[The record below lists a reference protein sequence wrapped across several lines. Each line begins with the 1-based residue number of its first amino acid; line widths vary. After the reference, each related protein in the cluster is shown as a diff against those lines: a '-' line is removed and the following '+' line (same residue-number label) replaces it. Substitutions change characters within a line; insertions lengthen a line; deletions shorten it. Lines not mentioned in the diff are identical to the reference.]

1 MSRGFAS
8 NYRVVLLASLVGV
21 SFVSLGARLVQ
32 LHVIDRERLLGYVAK
47 ARRDIIVEQAR
58 RGDILDARDNI
69 LATSKS
75 QIVLGVDPQAARPA
89 DEPKWAQLAGLIG
102 QPLAEVRRIITT
114 KTRPPGHAAEKSA
127 SEKPAVASASNPLK
141 FHFSLSDDA
150 EKEKTDDGVVVED
163 GVDENGERPIRWAP
177 LCDNVEESVYDQIAA
192 LGIAGVYGNR
202 VYRRVYPQN
211 SLAAHLIGFV
221 NKEGTPAA
229 GLEHYADF
237 YLRGQDGWRESERD
251 GKRHELAQFRTRSVD
266 PVNGYQVKLS
276 IDAAVQHIVEEELA
290 AIAQKFQPNKATI
303 IVSDAR
309 TGFLLALANYPTFN
323 LNEYGKADM
332 AALRNIAVADVL
344 EPGSTFKIVAISGV
358 IDRGLVGPQST
369 FDCAIDHIEYKGKVR
384 GLPKEDHHFDHP
396 LTVREITS
404 RSSNRGAA
412 QLAMLM
418 GEQAYYDH
426 ARAFGFG
433 QLTGFPIGGEVRG
446 LMAPPDK
453 WDGLTITRMP
463 MGQSVAA
470 TPLQIHYAMAT
481 IASGGVWLRPQV
493 IKEIRDAHGEV
504 VFQYDRVI
512 ERTVIKPETART
524 MASYLSWVTVKNEG
538 TAPEAA
544 IPGYDVAGKTG
555 TSQKL
560 IDGHYSTTHHVAS
573 FVGFFPASRPAVV
586 ISVIVD
592 GGDERAPGGV
602 AYGAKVAAPSFKH
615 IGEQLVQLPDLKINP
630 VAAPRPALFAM
641 EGGRK

>member
-1 MSRGFAS
+1 M
-8 NYRVVLLASLVGV
+8 
-21 SFVSLGARLVQ
+21 
-32 LHVIDRERLLGYVAK
+32 
-47 ARRDIIVEQAR
+47 
-58 RGDILDARDNI
+58 
-69 LATSKS
+69 
-75 QIVLGVDPQAARPA
+75 
-89 DEPKWAQLAGLIG
+89 
-102 QPLAEVRRIITT
+102 
-114 KTRPPGHAAEKSA
+114 
-127 SEKPAVASASNPLK
+127 
-141 FHFSLSDDA
+141 
-150 EKEKTDDGVVVED
+150 
-163 GVDENGERPIRWAP
+163 DENGEVPIQWAK
-177 LCDNVEESVYDQIAA
+177 LRESIDESVYDRIVA
-192 LGIAGVYGNR
+192 LDIKGVYGNR
-202 VYRRVYPQN
+202 AYHRVYPQN
-211 SLAAHLIGFV
+211 SLAAHVLGFV
-221 NKEGTPAA
+221 NAKGTPAT
-229 GLEHYADF
+229 GIERYANF

-266 PVNGYQVKLS
+266 PVDGYQVKLS
-276 IDAAVQHIVEEELA
+276 IDAAVQNIVEEELA
-290 AIAQKFQPNKATI
+290 AIAQKFQPQKATI

-332 AALRNIAVADVL
+332 AALRNIAVSDVL

-369 FDCAIDHIEYKGKVR
+369 FDCTIDHIEYKGKVR
-384 GLPKEDHHFDHP
+384 GLPKEAHHLNFDHR

-404 RSSNRGAA
+404 HSSNRGAA

-418 GEQAYYDH
+418 GEQAFYDH

-446 LMAPPDK
+446 LMAAPDK

-481 IASGGVWLRPQV
+481 IASGGVWLRPQL
-493 IKEIRDAHGEV
+493 IKEIDDARGEV
-504 VFQYDRVI
+504 VFRYDRVA
-512 ERTVIKPETART
+512 ERTVIRPETART
-524 MASYLSWVTVKNEG
+524 IASYLSWVTVKNEG

-560 IDGHYSTTHHVAS
+560 VDGHYSTQEHVAS
-573 FVGFFPASRPAVV
+573 FVGFFPASRPRVV

-592 GGDERAPGGV
+592 GGDERATGGV
-602 AYGAKVAAPSFKH
+602 AYGANVAAPSFKR
-615 IGEQLVQLPDLKINP
+615 IGEQLVQYLHIEP
-630 VAAPRPALFAM
+630 AAATSRPALFAM
-641 EGGRK
+641 EGGQR

>member
-8 NYRVVLLASLVGV
+8 NYRVVLLASLVGL
-21 SFVSLGARLVQ
+21 SFVGLGARLVQ
-32 LHVIDRERLLGYVAK
+32 LHVIDRERLLGYVEK
-47 ARRDIIVEQAR
+47 ARRDIIVENAR
-58 RGDILDARDNI
+58 RGDILDARNNI

-75 QIVLGVDPQAARPA
+75 QIVLGVDPQATRPA
-89 DEPKWAQLAGLIG
+89 DEPKWAQLAALVGR
-102 QPLAEVRRIITT
+102 PLAEVHRIITT
-114 KTRPPGHAAEKSA
+114 KTRPAGHIPAA
-127 SEKPAVASASNPLK
+127 PATASAANPLK
-141 FHFSLSDDA
+141 FDFTPSDDTG
-150 EKEKTDDGVVVED
+150 KEKTDDGVVVED
-163 GVDENGERPIRWAP
+163 AVDENGERPIRWAP
-177 LCDNVEESVYDQIAA
+177 LCDNVEESVYDKIAA

-211 SLAAHLIGFV
+211 SLAAHLIGYV

-266 PVNGYQVKLS
+266 PVDGYQVKLS

-290 AIAQKFQPNKATI
+290 AIVQKFQPNKATI

-309 TGFLLALANYPTFN
+309 DGFLLALGNYPTFN

-344 EPGSTFKIVAISGV
+344 EPGSTFKIVAISGA
-358 IDRGLVGPQST
+358 IERGLVGPQST
-369 FDCAIDHIEYKGKVR
+369 FDCSIDHIEFKGKVR
-384 GLPKEDHHFDHP
+384 GLPKEDHHFDHR

-418 GEQAYYDH
+418 GEQAFYDH

-446 LMAPPDK
+446 IMAAPNTK
-453 WDGLTITRMP
+453 EWDGLTITRMP

-493 IKEIRDAHGEV
+493 IREIQDARGEV
-504 VFQYDRVI
+504 VFRYTRVA
-512 ERTVIKPETART
+512 ERAVIRPETART

-538 TAPEAA
+538 TAPEAG

-560 IDGHYSTTHHVAS
+560 VDGHYSTTHHVAS

-615 IGEQLVQLPDLKINP
+615 IGEQLAQLPYLKIEP
-630 VAAPRPALFAM
+630 AAAVPHTAMLAM
-641 EGGRK
+641 EGGQR

>member
-8 NYRVVLLASLVGV
+8 NYRVVLLAALVGL
-21 SFVSLGARLVQ
+21 SFVGLGARLVQ
-32 LHVIDRERLLGYVAK
+32 LHVIDRERLLGFVEK
-47 ARRDIIVEQAR
+47 ARREIIVENAR
-58 RGDILDARDNI
+58 RGDILDARGNI

-75 QIVLGVDPQAARPA
+75 QIDLGVDPQSLREK
-89 DEPKWAQLAGLIG
+89 DEPKWAQLAALIDL
-102 QPLAEVRRIITT
+102 PLPELRRIFTT
-114 KTRPPGHAAEKSA
+114 KMKPAGNAAEAPKEDLAAAERFKFALFNEAATTEPEPAQPSDEVA
-127 SEKPAVASASNPLK
+127 NEKGEVPIQWARLR
-141 FHFSLSDDA
+141 
-150 EKEKTDDGVVVED
+150 
-163 GVDENGERPIRWAP
+163 ENI
-177 LCDNVEESVYDQIAA
+177 DESVYDKIVA
-192 LGIAGVYGNR
+192 LDIKGVYGNR
-202 VYRRVYPQN
+202 AYHRVYPQN

-221 NKEGTPAA
+221 NAKGTPAT
-229 GLEHYADF
+229 GIERYANF

-251 GKRHELAQFRTRSVD
+251 GNRHELAQFRTRSVD
-266 PVNGYQVKLS
+266 PLDGYQVVLS

-290 AIAQKFQPNKATI
+290 AVAQKFQPNKATI

-332 AALRNIAVADVL
+332 AALRNIAAADTL
-344 EPGSTFKIVAISGV
+344 EPGSTFKIVAISGA
-358 IDRGLVGPQST
+358 IERGLVTPQST
-369 FDCAIDHIEYKGKVR
+369 FDCTIDHIDYQNKTR
-384 GLPKEDHHFDHP
+384 SLPKEDHHFDHR

-418 GEQAYYDH
+418 GDQPFYDH

-433 QLTGFPIGGEVRG
+433 QPTGFPVGGEVRG
-446 LMAPPDK
+446 IMKSPDK
-453 WDGLTITRMP
+453 WDSMTITRMP
-463 MGQSVAA
+463 MGQSVNA
-470 TPLQIHYAMAT
+470 TPLQIHCAMAT

-493 IKEIRDAHGEV
+493 IKEIRDARGEV
-504 VFQYDRVI
+504 VFAYDRVI
-512 ERTVIKPETART
+512 ERTVIRPETAKT

-538 TAPEAA
+538 TAPEAG

-560 IDGHYSTTHHVAS
+560 IAGQYSTTHHVAS

-592 GGDERAPGGV
+592 GGDEHAPGGV

-615 IGEQLVQLPDLKINP
+615 IGEQLVQYLHIEP
-630 VAAPRPALFAM
+630 AAAVPHPSLLAM
-641 EGGRK
+641 EGGRR

>member
-8 NYRVVLLASLVGV
+8 NYRVVLLASLVGL
-21 SFVSLGARLVQ
+21 SFVGLGARLVQ
-32 LHVIDRERLLGYVAK
+32 LHVIDRERLLTYVTK
-47 ARRDIIVEQAR
+47 ARRDIIVENAR
-58 RGDILDARDNI
+58 RGDILDRNGAI

-75 QIVLGVDPQAARPA
+75 QIVLGVDPQATRPA
-89 DEPKWAQLAGLIG
+89 DEPKWAQLAAFIG
-102 QPLAEVRRIITT
+102 RPLSEVRRIITT
-114 KTRPPGHAAEKSA
+114 KTRPVGHGAAAPATA
-127 SEKPAVASASNPLK
+127 STANPLK
-141 FHFSLSDDA
+141 FDITVSTDP
-150 EKEKTDDGVVVED
+150 EKAKTNDGVEVED
-163 GVDENGERPIRWAP
+163 AVEQNGEHPIRWAP
-177 LCDNVEESVYDQIAA
+177 LCDNVDESVYDKIAA
-192 LGIAGVYGNR
+192 LGIKGVYGNR

-211 SLAAHLIGFV
+211 SLAAHLVGFV
-221 NKEGTPAA
+221 NTEGTPAA
-229 GLEHYADF
+229 GIERYADF

-251 GKRHELAQFRTRSVD
+251 GKRHELAQFRTRNVD
-266 PVNGYQVKLS
+266 PVDGYQVKLS

-290 AIAQKFQPNKATI
+290 AIVQKFQPNKATI
-303 IVSDAR
+303 IVSNAR
-309 TGFLLALANYPTFN
+309 TGFLYALANYPTFN

-344 EPGSTFKIVAISGV
+344 EPGSTFKIVAISGA

-369 FDCAIDHIEYKGKVR
+369 FDCSIDRIEYQNKIR
-384 GLPKEDHHFDHP
+384 GLPKEDHHFDHR

-418 GEQAYYDH
+418 GDQPFYDH

-446 LMAPPDK
+446 LMLKPNTPE

-463 MGQSVAA
+463 MGQSIAA

-493 IKEIRDAHGEV
+493 IEKICDAHGET
-504 VFQYDRVI
+504 VFKYDRVA
-512 ERTVIKPETART
+512 ERIVIRPETAKT
-524 MASYLSWVTVKNEG
+524 MAAYLSWVTVKNEG

-560 IDGHYSTTHHVAS
+560 VDGHYSTTHHVAS
-573 FVGFFPASRPAVV
+573 FVGFFPAGRPEVV

-592 GGDERAPGGV
+592 GGDERAPLGV

-615 IGEQLVQLPDLKINP
+615 IGEQLVQYLHIEP

-641 EGGRK
+641 EGGRR

>member
-21 SFVSLGARLVQ
+21 SFVGLGARLVQ
-32 LHVIDRERLLGYVAK
+32 LHVIDRESLLGYVVK
-47 ARRDIIVEQAR
+47 ARRDIIVENAR
-58 RGDILDARDNI
+58 RGDILDARGNI

-75 QIVLGVDPQAARPA
+75 QIVLGVDPQAIRPA
-89 DEPKWAQLAGLIG
+89 DEPKWAQLAALIG

-114 KTRPPGHAAEKSA
+114 KTRPPV
-127 SEKPAVASASNPLK
+127 PAVAAPATRSASDPLK
-141 FHFSLSDDA
+141 FDFTLSSDTG
-150 EKEKTDDGVVVED
+150 KEKSDDGVVVD
-163 GVDENGERPIRWAP
+163 DAADENGERPIRWAP
-177 LCDNVEESVYDQIAA
+177 LCDNVEESVYDKITA

-211 SLAAHLIGFV
+211 SLAAHLLGYV

-266 PVNGYQVKLS
+266 PVDGYQVVLS
-276 IDAAVQHIVEEELA
+276 IDSAVQHIVEEELA

-332 AALRNIAVADVL
+332 AALRNIAVSDVL

-369 FDCAIDHIEYKGKVR
+369 FDCSIDHIEYKGKVR
-384 GLPKEDHHFDHP
+384 GLPKEDHHFEHP

-404 RSSNRGAA
+404 HSSNRGAA

-446 LMAPPDK
+446 LMATPDK

-481 IASGGVWLRPQV
+481 IASGGEWLRPQL
-493 IKEIRDAHGEV
+493 IKEIDDARGEV
-504 VFQYDRVI
+504 VFRYDRVA

-560 IDGHYSTTHHVAS
+560 VDGHYSTTHHVAS
-573 FVGFFPASRPAVV
+573 FVGFFPASRPRVV

-592 GGDERAPGGV
+592 GGDERASGGV
-602 AYGAKVAAPSFKH
+602 AYGRNVAAPSFKH
-615 IGEQLVQLPDLKINP
+615 IGEQLVQYLHIEPAT
-630 VAAPRPALFAM
+630 AASHPTLFAM
-641 EGGRK
+641 EGGRR

>member
-8 NYRVVLLASLVGV
+8 NYRVVLLALLVGV
-21 SFVSLGARLVQ
+21 SFVGLGVRLVQ
-32 LHVIDRERLLGYVAK
+32 LHVIDRERLLGFVVK
-47 ARRDIIVEQAR
+47 ARRDIIVENAR
-58 RGDILDARDNI
+58 RGDILDARGNI

-75 QIVLGVDPQAARPA
+75 QIVLGVDPQAIRPA
-89 DEPKWAQLAGLIG
+89 DEPKWVQLAALIG
-102 QPLAEVRRIITT
+102 QPLAEVRRIVTT
-114 KTRPPGHAAEKSA
+114 KTRLPG
-127 SEKPAVASASNPLK
+127 PAVATPATKNVSDPLNFK
-141 FHFSLSDDA
+141 FTLSDDTG
-150 EKEKTDDGVVVED
+150 KEKSDDGVVVDEAA
-163 GVDENGERPIRWAP
+163 DENGERLIRWAP
-177 LCDNVEESVYDQIAA
+177 LCDNVDESVYDRITA

-211 SLAAHLIGFV
+211 SLAAHLLGYV

-266 PVNGYQVKLS
+266 PVDGYQVVLS
-276 IDAAVQHIVEEELA
+276 IDSAVQHIVEEELA

-344 EPGSTFKIVAISGV
+344 EPGSTFKIVAISGA

-369 FDCAIDHIEYKGKVR
+369 FDCSTDHIEYKGKVR
-384 GLPKEDHHFDHP
+384 GLPKEDHHWDHP

-418 GEQAYYDH
+418 GEQAFYDH

-446 LMAPPDK
+446 LVLKPNTPE

-463 MGQSVAA
+463 MGQSIAA

-481 IASGGVWLRPQV
+481 IASGGMWLRPQV
-493 IKEIRDAHGEV
+493 IKEIDDAHGEV
-504 VFQYDRVI
+504 VFRYDRVA
-512 ERTVIKPETART
+512 ERTVIRPETART
-524 MASYLSWVTVKNEG
+524 VASYLSWVTVKNEG

-560 IDGHYSTTHHVAS
+560 VDGHYSTTHHVAS
-573 FVGFFPASRPAVV
+573 FVGFFPASRPRVV

-592 GGDERAPGGV
+592 GGDERAPLGV
-602 AYGAKVAAPSFKH
+602 AYGHNVAAPSFKR
-615 IGEQLVQLPDLKINP
+615 IGEQLVQYLHIEP
-630 VAAPRPALFAM
+630 AAAASRPALFAM
-641 EGGRK
+641 EGGRR

>member
-8 NYRVVLLASLVGV
+8 NYRIVLLASLVGV

-32 LHVIDRERLLGYVAK
+32 LHVIDRERLLAFVAK
-47 ARRDIIVEQAR
+47 ARRDIIVENAR
-58 RGDILDARDNI
+58 RGDILDKHGAI

-75 QIVLGVDPQAARPA
+75 QIKLGVDPQSLLEK
-89 DEPKWAQLAGLIG
+89 DEPKWAQLAAMIDM
-102 QPLAEVRRIITT
+102 PLPELRRIFTA
-114 KTRPPGHAAEKSA
+114 KTRPAGQTANAPKGG
-127 SEKPAVASASNPLK
+127 ASAEQKFNFALSNETTTAAPE
-141 FHFSLSDDA
+141 A
-150 EKEKTDDGVVVED
+150 RQQMGEA
-163 GVDENGERPIRWAP
+163 VDENGEVPVQWAV
-177 LCDNVEESVYDQIAA
+177 LRESIDESVYDKIVA
-192 LGIAGVYGNR
+192 LDIKGVYGNR
-202 VYRRVYPQN
+202 AYSRVYPQN

-221 NKEGTPAA
+221 NTEGTPAA
-229 GLEHYADF
+229 GIEHYADF

-266 PVNGYQVKLS
+266 PVDGYQVVLS

-290 AIAQKFQPNKATI
+290 AIAQKFQPQKATI
-303 IVSDAR
+303 IVSDAG

-358 IDRGLVGPQST
+358 IDRGLVGPQTT
-369 FDCAIDHIEYKGKVR
+369 FDCSIDHIEYKGKVH
-384 GLPKEDHHFDHP
+384 GLPKEDHHFEHP

-404 RSSNRGAA
+404 HSSNRGAA

-418 GEQAYYDH
+418 GEQAFYDH

-446 LMAPPDK
+446 IMAKPNTPG

-481 IASGGVWLRPQV
+481 IASGGVALRPQLIEK
-493 IKEIRDAHGEV
+493 IKDAHGEV
-504 VFQYDRVI
+504 VFAYDRVI
-512 ERTVIKPETART
+512 ERTVIRPETART
-524 MASYLSWVTVKNEG
+524 MASYLGWVTVKNEG

-555 TSQKL
+555 TSQKVV
-560 IDGHYSTTHHVAS
+560 DGHYSTKEHVAS
-573 FVGFFPASRPAVV
+573 FVGFFPASRPRVV

-592 GGDERAPGGV
+592 GGDARAPGGV
-602 AYGAKVAAPSFKH
+602 AYGHSVAAPSFKH
-615 IGEQLVQLPDLKINP
+615 IGEQLVQYLHIEP
-630 VAAPRPALFAM
+630 VAAAPHPALFAM
-641 EGGRK
+641 EGGRR

>member
-8 NYRVVLLASLVGV
+8 NYRIVLLALLVGL

-58 RGDILDARDNI
+58 RGDILDDRNNI

-75 QIVLGVDPQAARPA
+75 QIVLGVDPQSLREK
-89 DEPKWAQLAGLIG
+89 DEPKWAQLAAMIDM
-102 QPLAEVRRIITT
+102 PLPELRRIFAT
-114 KTRPPGHAAEKSA
+114 KTRPAGKTAEPRKSDLAAEQRFNFALS
-127 SEKPAVASASNPLK
+127 SEAAT
-141 FHFSLSDDA
+141 A
-150 EKEKTDDGVVVED
+150 EPEPRNQPDEA
-163 GVDENGERPIRWAP
+163 VDENGEIPIQWAK
-177 LCDNVEESVYDQIAA
+177 LRENIDESVYDKIVA
-192 LGIAGVYGNR
+192 LGISGVYGNR
-202 VYRRVYPQN
+202 EYRRFYPQN

-221 NKEGTPAA
+221 NMKGTPAA
-229 GLEHYADF
+229 GIEHYADF

-251 GKRHELAQFRTRSVD
+251 GKRHEQAQFRTRSVD

-290 AIAQKFQPNKATI
+290 AIAQKFQPLKATI

-344 EPGSTFKIVAISGV
+344 EPGSTFKIVAISGA

-418 GEQAYYDH
+418 GEQAYYEH

-463 MGQSVAA
+463 MGQSIAA

-524 MASYLSWVTVKNEG
+524 MESYLSWVTVKNEG
-538 TAPEAA
+538 TAPEAG

-573 FVGFFPASRPAVV
+573 FVGFFPASRPRVV

-592 GGDERAPGGV
+592 GGDERAPLGV

-615 IGEQLVQLPDLKINP
+615 IGEQLVQYLHIEP
-630 VAAPRPALFAM
+630 AAAVPHPALFAM
-641 EGGRK
+641 EGGRR

>member
-8 NYRVVLLASLVGV
+8 NYRIVLLASLVGV

-58 RGDILDARDNI
+58 RGDILDDRGNI

-75 QIVLGVDPQAARPA
+75 QIVLGVDPQSLRES
-89 DEPKWAQLAGLIG
+89 DEPKWAQLAAMIDM
-102 QPLAEVRRIITT
+102 PLPELRRIFTT
-114 KTRPPGHAAEKSA
+114 KTRPAAKVVETPKGDLAAEQRFDFARSNEA
-127 SEKPAVASASNPLK
+127 ATAETEPSHPADEA
-141 FHFSLSDDA
+141 
-150 EKEKTDDGVVVED
+150 
-163 GVDENGERPIRWAP
+163 VDENGEVPIQWAK
-177 LCDNVEESVYDQIAA
+177 LRESIDESVYDKIVA
-192 LGIAGVYGNR
+192 LGINGVYGNR
-202 VYRRVYPQN
+202 EYRRFYPQN

-221 NKEGTPAA
+221 NKKGTPAT
-229 GLEHYADF
+229 GIEHYADF

-251 GKRHELAQFRTRSVD
+251 GKRHEQAQFRTRSVD
-266 PVNGYQVKLS
+266 PVDGYLVKLS

-290 AIAQKFQPNKATI
+290 AIAQKFQPQKATI

-358 IDRGLVGPQST
+358 IERGLVGPQTT
-369 FDCAIDHIEYKGKVR
+369 FDCSIDHIEYKGKVH
-384 GLPKEDHHFDHP
+384 GLPKEDHHFEHP

-404 RSSNRGAA
+404 HSSNRGAA

-418 GEQAYYDH
+418 GEQAFYDH

-446 LMAPPDK
+446 IMAKPNTPG

-481 IASGGVWLRPQV
+481 IASGGVALRPQL
-493 IKEIRDAHGEV
+493 IKEIKDAHGEV
-504 VFQYDRVI
+504 VFAYDRVI
-512 ERTVIKPETART
+512 ERTVIRPETART
-524 MASYLSWVTVKNEG
+524 MASYLGWVTVKNEG

-555 TSQKL
+555 TSQKVV
-560 IDGHYSTTHHVAS
+560 DGHYSTKEHVAS
-573 FVGFFPASRPAVV
+573 FVGFFPASRPRVV

-592 GGDERAPGGV
+592 GGDARAPGGV

-615 IGEQLVQLPDLKINP
+615 IGEQLVQYLHIEP
-630 VAAPRPALFAM
+630 VAASPHPALFAM
-641 EGGRK
+641 EGGRR

>member
-8 NYRVVLLASLVGV
+8 NYRVVLLASLVGL
-21 SFVSLGARLVQ
+21 SFVGLGARLVQ
-32 LHVIDRERLLGYVAK
+32 LHVIDRESLLSYVVK
-47 ARRDIIVEQAR
+47 ARRDIIVENAR
-58 RGDILDARDNI
+58 RGDILDARGNI

-75 QIVLGVDPQAARPA
+75 QIVLGVDPQSTRPA
-89 DEPKWAQLAGLIG
+89 DEPKWAQLAALIG
-102 QPLAEVRRIITT
+102 QPPAEVRRIITT
-114 KTRPPGHAAEKSA
+114 KTRRPGATVATPATRNVADPLNFKFTL
-127 SEKPAVASASNPLK
+127 SE
-141 FHFSLSDDA
+141 DDA
-150 EKEKTDDGVVVED
+150 KGKTDDGVVVD
-163 GVDENGERPIRWAP
+163 DAADENGERPIRWAP
-177 LCDNVEESVYDQIAA
+177 LCDNVDESVFDQIAA

-211 SLAAHLIGFV
+211 SLAAHLLGYV

-266 PVNGYQVKLS
+266 PVNGYQVVLS

-290 AIAQKFQPNKATI
+290 AIAQKFQPQKATI

-323 LNEYGKADM
+323 LNEYGKADL

-344 EPGSTFKIVAISGV
+344 EPGSTFKIVAISGA
-358 IDRGLVGPQST
+358 IDRGLVGPQSL
-369 FDCAIDHIEYKGKVR
+369 FDCSIDHIEYKGKVR
-384 GLPKEDHHFDHP
+384 GLPKEDHHFEHP

-404 RSSNRGAA
+404 HSSNRGAA

-418 GEQAYYDH
+418 GEQAFYEH

-446 LMAPPDK
+446 LMASPDK

-493 IKEIRDAHGEV
+493 IKEIDDAHGEI
-504 VFQYDRVI
+504 VFRYDRVA
-512 ERTVIKPETART
+512 ERTVIRPETART
-524 MASYLSWVTVKNEG
+524 MASYLGWVTVKNEG

-560 IDGHYSTTHHVAS
+560 VDGHYSTTHHVAS

-602 AYGAKVAAPSFKH
+602 AYGAKVAAPSFKR
-615 IGEQLVQLPDLKINP
+615 IGEQLVQYLHIEP
-630 VAAPRPALFAM
+630 AATVSRPTLFAM
-641 EGGRK
+641 EGGRR